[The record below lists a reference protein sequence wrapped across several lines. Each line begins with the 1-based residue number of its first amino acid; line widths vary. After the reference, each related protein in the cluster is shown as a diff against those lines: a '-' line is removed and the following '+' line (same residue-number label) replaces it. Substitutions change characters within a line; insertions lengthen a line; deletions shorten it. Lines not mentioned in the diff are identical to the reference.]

1 MTLVKTQVKTY
12 RIDKLCP
19 KCEIGVLHATGN
31 AMHLS
36 TLSYFEHSCGN
47 CKHRMNIQNMKYP
60 YNITED
66 IGEPE
71 NMAEI
76 DNGLAEQQNVVDEAI
91 KKLTRLFESEMEREI
106 NKAVN
111 DVFLNHDDSS
121 DSKTN

>member
-76 DNGLAEQQNVVDEAI
+76 DNSLAEQQNVVNEINYNCLCA
-91 KKLTRLFESEMEREI
+91 KATLGHLPKLT
-106 NKAVN
+106 VD